1 MEIKSGDGD
10 AIERSGKAA
19 AAQVRGRG
27 AHHQGDPGGEVISN
41 GDRRFWLVAAIAR
54 SPIPA
59 HDAGGH
65 LDWSRIPAYTI
76 AFQ

>member
-27 AHHQGDPGGEVISN
+27 AHHQGDPGGEMISN
-41 GDRRFWLVAAIAR
+41 GDRLFWLGGGIAGT
-54 SPIPA
+54 SIPA
-59 HDAGGH
+59 HDAGVILTGRA
-65 LDWSRIPAYTI
+65 SRPI
-76 AFQ
+76 Q